1 MNNSTA
7 TPDAPCVFFY
17 VAALAHLHPVRHI
30 LSCRYRTQIMVA
42 QAGQPSG
49 WPVCVEAGYANPVW
63 ATTLKLAFLVV
74 AVLAT
79 QRRLPDGYRPN
90 PVTPAIYL
98 SVSGRTPCRAFAP
111 LPQGDGGR
119 R

>member
-1 MNNSTA
+1 MRL
-7 TPDAPCVFFY
+7 FY

-42 QAGQPSG
+42 QAGASSEA
-49 WPVCVEAGYANPVW
+49 PVSLKSGYANPVW

-74 AVLAT
+74 AITVT
-79 QRRLPDGYRPN
+79 SRRLPDGYRPN